1 VEADQPHRPPQHRPQ
16 HVQPL
21 LLILVAAG
29 GFIGAAARYGISSG
43 LPSRSGSWPTGTFVV
58 NLAGAF
64 LLGLLLEALAR
75 RGPDMGWRRRI
86 RLFLGTGF
94 CGAFTTYSTLAVEAD
109 LLVRDGAT
117 GIAAAYAVVSLFA
130 GFVATAAGIALA
142 VGHHQWRSV
151 GNP

>member
-1 VEADQPHRPPQHRPQ
+1 MRRRRVSVERDRRPELPVDPDVEADQPRRPQ

-29 GFIGAAARYGISSG
+29 GFVGAAARYGISSG

-58 NLAGAF
+58 NLTGAF

-86 RLFLGTGF
+86 
-94 CGAFTTYSTLAVEAD
+94 
-109 LLVRDGAT
+109 
-117 GIAAAYAVVSLFA
+117 
-130 GFVATAAGIALA
+130 
-142 VGHHQWRSV
+142 
-151 GNP
+151 